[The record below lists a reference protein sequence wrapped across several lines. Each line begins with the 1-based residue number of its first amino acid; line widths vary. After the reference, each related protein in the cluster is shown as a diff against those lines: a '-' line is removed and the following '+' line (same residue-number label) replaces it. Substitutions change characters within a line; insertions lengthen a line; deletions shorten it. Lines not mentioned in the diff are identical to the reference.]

1 VTGASSGACECAQF
15 CGRHCGETEAE
26 LRHRQTTRNSQEISQ
41 NINSP
46 GFDRGMTLGN
56 CLLVGRN
63 ELQGGKILVDIL
75 GD

>member
-1 VTGASSGACECAQF
+1 LWQALWGDR
-15 CGRHCGETEAE
+15 GRPQT
-26 LRHRQTTRNSQEISQ
+26 QTTTRIGQEISQ